1 MRGILT
7 RSVQLFRNFPWVATM
22 LNLSINAS
30 IYYSQAIVW
39 PQMASTVYGK
49 GRVEW
54 AAGVATLVGLGITLG
69 EMAGGALAKHIPKT
83 RYQMLTATSI
93 GVIFL
98 GGTR

>member
-1 MRGILT
+1 MTVANSRE
-7 RSVQLFRNFPWVATM
+7 QLFKNFPWVATV

-39 PQMASTVYGK
+39 PSMAANVYGK

-69 EMAGGALAKHIPKT
+69 EMVGGALAKYIGKS
-83 RYQMLTATSI
+83 RYQMLAATSI

-98 GGTR
+98 GGRRT

>member
-1 MRGILT
+1 
-7 RSVQLFRNFPWVATM
+7 
-22 LNLSINAS
+22 
-30 IYYSQAIVW
+30 
-39 PQMASTVYGK
+39 MASTVYGK

-98 GGTR
+98 GGMRQVLRRIFFRLTLSQLWLLAP